1 MRRLLFMAAAILAA
15 VSAFAQVQH
24 TGNVELMEIDN
35 GIATFHV
42 EGIASKKNDTML
54 SAKETVFHRLFDYG
68 VEGFNNDE
76 KLVETITAKNK
87 FYLEKFFDGK
97 NAPMNRFVAGV
108 QQVGN
113 PSKNEFDMYKCSYTI
128 SIKYK
133 ALSRDLVQNK
143 LREKDVV
150 E

>member
-1 MRRLLFMAAAILAA
+1 MRRLLFMTAAILAA
-15 VSAFAQVQH
+15 VSAFSQVQH

-42 EGIASKKNDTML
+42 EGIASKKSDTML
-54 SAKETVFHRLFDYG
+54 SAKETVFHRLFDNG

-76 KLVETITAKNK
+76 KLVETVTAQNK
-87 FYLEKFFDGK
+87 FYLEKFFEGK

-113 PSKNEFDMYKCSYTI
+113 PVKNGSNMFICSYTV

-133 ALSRDLVQNK
+133 VLSRDLVQNR
-143 LREKDVV
+143 LREKDIT

>member
-1 MRRLLFMAAAILAA
+1 MAAAILAA

-42 EGIASKKNDTML
+42 EGIASKKSDTML
-54 SAKETVFHRLFDYG
+54 SAKETVFHRLFDNG

-76 KLVETITAKNK
+76 KLVETVTAQNK
-87 FYLEKFFDGK
+87 FYLDKFFEGK
-97 NAPMNRFVAGV
+97 NAPMNRFVTGV
-108 QQVGN
+108 QQLGN
-113 PSKNEFDMYKCSYTI
+113 PTKDESGMFRCGYTI
-128 SIKYK
+128 LVKYRI
-133 ALSRDLVQNK
+133 LSNDLVQNR
-143 LREKDVV
+143 LREKPIA